1 MVSSD
6 HRKRRHVLFGC
17 RACRLVALLI
27 VLALL
32 LAVLFLYQDR
42 FGINSRS
49 LSERQ
54 GSAGP
59 SYPAQVY
66 YGPANSIAVLP
77 FVYELPDVGTA
88 LDSFLSTGMAES
100 LIDQLAQVPDLQ
112 VTSAT
117 SSLYFKDREVERQ
130 IVAERLRVSH
140 LLEGSIGQSE
150 GGMRITA
157 RLFDVKT
164 NQELWSESINAMR
177 GEFPAVQDGI
187 AAAVTSAMNRQPGGE
202 ESGQNLDPEAW
213 WLVLEGGQLLR
224 LRGRENLQRAE
235 AAFRRALEIDAG
247 AAAAWQG
254 LAGVYLD
261 PMWPGTEVR
270 PGYEQAREAAFRA
283 LKLDPGLAAAHVVLS
298 RIRRTFD
305 WDWQGAREAGQEAL
319 KWRPGSADV
328 LSNASTID
336 FIHSDFERAIEH
348 LEQAISRDPLVLQ
361 YQLRLGLLYEFS
373 GDYDQ
378 ALIAYRR
385 LLGLNSGYPGAH
397 AFRAR
402 VKLAQENP
410 ESALREADQEVH
422 PFWQRYARI
431 LALTALE
438 RFDEADPL
446 LAKMMLED
454 ADDAAVQI
462 AEIHAFAGDI
472 DTAFEWLEHA
482 LQQRDGGISEIAGDF
497 LFSPLEKD
505 ERWGDLM
512 LRAGLQ

>member
-6 HRKRRHVLFGC
+6 HRKRRHILCEG
-17 RACRLVALLI
+17 RACRLAAWLV

-32 LAVLFLYQDR
+32 LAVVLLYQDR
-42 FGINSRS
+42 FGISSGS
-49 LSERQ
+49 LSDPQ
-54 GSAGP
+54 GSARL
-59 SYPAQVY
+59 SYPAQIY

-77 FVYELPDVGTA
+77 FEYELPEVGA
-88 LDSFLSTGMAES
+88 APDLFLSTGMAES
-100 LIDQLAQVPDLQ
+100 LIEQLVLVTDLQ

-117 SSLYFKDREVERQ
+117 SSLFFKEREVERQ

-140 LLEGSIGQSE
+140 LLEGSIGQMG

-164 NQELWSESINAMR
+164 NQELWSETINAAR
-177 GEFPAVQDGI
+177 GELPAVPEGI
-187 AAAVTSAMNRQPGGE
+187 AAAVTIAMDRQPRRE
-202 ESGQNLDPEAW
+202 VSGQSLDSEAW
-213 WLVLEGGQLLR
+213 WLILEGRQLLR
-224 LRGRENLQRAE
+224 LRGLKNLQRAE
-235 AAFRRALEIDAG
+235 AAFRRALEIDSG
-247 AAAAWQG
+247 AATAWQG

-261 PMWPGTEVR
+261 PLWPGTDVS
-270 PGYEQAREAAFRA
+270 PGYEQAREAALKA
-283 LKLDPGLAAAHVVLS
+283 LNLNPGLAAAHVVLS
-298 RIRRTFD
+298 RIRRTID
-305 WDWQGAREAGQEAL
+305 WDWQGAREAAQEAL
-319 KWRPGSADV
+319 KWRPGNADV

-336 FIHSDFERAIEH
+336 FIFSDFESAIKY

-361 YQLRLGLLYEFS
+361 YLLRLGLLYEFS
-373 GDYDQ
+373 GDYEQ

-385 LLGLNSGYPGAH
+385 LLGLNSGYPAVH

-438 RFDEADPL
+438 RFDERDPL
-446 LAKMMLED
+446 MAQMLLED
-454 ADDAAVQI
+454 TDDAAVQI

-472 DTAFEWLEHA
+472 DTAFEWLEYA
-482 LQQRDGGISEIAGDF
+482 LEQRDGGISEIAGNFFF
-497 LFSPLEKD
+497 LPLETD